1 MTRRGPPT
9 DSGPGGADMRTRIA
23 RLCSLLAA
31 SAVAALSF
39 SVPGVAF
46 GTPLSGT
53 NALPAL
59 PFAQG
64 KQLTDLTIAHVE
76 VTQVIQR
83 WGDASPLVKLVRGK
97 PTVVRVY
104 VQANGPAGTGSG
116 GKWNVTWTAMDVYH
130 GSTYIDTLWQ
140 QGPVPGRSTVDPK
153 TLRDQ
158 AANTFNFL
166 IPSNWT
172 TYPEGLT
179 LRVSINTQGGV
190 PEFNSGN
197 NMFSTTVTF
206 DLTYPLTVAGL
217 MFSDPVYPLPGQ
229 TVYRLQHP
237 AGISESDLASPE
249 CQSVYPA
256 QPGPPLRHAGYR
268 RSW

>member
-1 MTRRGPPT
+1 MARGRHWGRRCY
-9 DSGPGGADMRTRIA
+9 MRTRIA
-23 RLCSLLAA
+23 RLCSLFVA

-53 NALPAL
+53 SALPAV

-64 KQLTDLTIAHVE
+64 KQLTDLTIAHLE

-83 WGDASPLVKLVRGK
+83 WGDASPLVRLVRGK

-104 VQANGPAGTGSG
+104 VQANGPAGTGPG

-140 QGPVPGRSTVDPK
+140 QGPVLVAPTPVDPK

-166 IPSNWT
+166 IPSSWT

-179 LRVSINTQGGV
+179 LRIGINTQGGV
-190 PEFNSGN
+190 
-197 NMFSTTVTF
+197 
-206 DLTYPLTVAGL
+206 
-217 MFSDPVYPLPGQ
+217 
-229 TVYRLQHP
+229 
-237 AGISESDLASPE
+237 
-249 CQSVYPA
+249 
-256 QPGPPLRHAGYR
+256 
-268 RSW
+268 